1 MKCTHIDTRLFVF
14 QAGAAN
20 AEVQKLVD
28 LLPSCGSNGSSAA
41 VPGGFNA
48 SALLPGK
55 SMVALCTIRTST
67 SVVMGTLLD
76 LIRSVVDAS
85 PIVGIFCISLTLPVV
100 CLCPVP

>member
-1 MKCTHIDTRLFVF
+1 MKRTRIDTRLLFVF
-14 QAGAAN
+14 KAGGAN

-55 SMVALCTIRTST
+55 STVGLCTIRMST
-67 SVVMGTLLD
+67 SVVTGTLLD
-76 LIRSVVDAS
+76 LIRCVVQLSRSSAFRQLS
-85 PIVGIFCISLTLPVV
+85 R
-100 CLCPVP
+100 